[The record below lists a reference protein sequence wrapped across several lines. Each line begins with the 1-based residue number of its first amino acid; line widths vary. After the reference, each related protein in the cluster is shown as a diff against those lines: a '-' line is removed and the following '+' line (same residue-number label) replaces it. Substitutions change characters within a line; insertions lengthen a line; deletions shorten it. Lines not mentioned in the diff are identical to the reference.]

1 MQNNKMKTCLCILCV
16 AAAALMSSCSKTPK
30 GVIPEK
36 DMAVLLAD
44 MAEGDAV
51 VELNRSDYGSDESR
65 KALKQSILIK
75 NGYTQAD
82 FDKSLM
88 WYGHNLD
95 VYGDVYDDV
104 VSILEDR
111 QRDARNEA
119 KKVGEKL
126 VAAGDSVDVWQ
137 QSHSLLFDRRQC
149 GGLVQLA
156 FSYPADSE
164 MRTGDRYEWR
174 MQMVNAKNAATL
186 FVGVDYADGSSEFQ
200 SQSLMPEETA
210 SIVLQT
216 DSTRTTKRVYGY
228 MNYKMVMENAVFVD
242 KSRFRARACVR
253 TSTTPIHISAGC
265 ATDKMRF
272 LAPYTV
278 YEGAVCRLHLFDISS
293 DGSVS
298 HRAVEEET
306 AYTLYV
312 QGIAVVAAAGID
324 TALISERIRKMEGQ
338 GVPLA
343 EISRAIA
350 GMNLPAGTD
359 VYVATFPFQTLQRI
373 G

>member
-1 MQNNKMKTCLCILCV
+1 MQNNKMRTCLCILCV
-16 AAAALMSSCSKTPK
+16 AAAALLSSCSKTPK

-95 VYGDVYDDV
+95 IYGDVYDDV
-104 VSILEDR
+104 
-111 QRDARNEA
+111 
-119 KKVGEKL
+119 
-126 VAAGDSVDVWQ
+126 
-137 QSHSLLFDRRQC
+137 
-149 GGLVQLA
+149 VQLA

-242 KSRFRARACVR
+242 KISLSRSRLRQDIYNA
-253 TSTTPIHISAGC
+253 H
-265 ATDKMRF
+265 
-272 LAPYTV
+272 PY
-278 YEGAVCRLHLFDISS
+278 
-293 DGSVS
+293 
-298 HRAVEEET
+298 
-306 AYTLYV
+306 
-312 QGIAVVAAAGID
+312 
-324 TALISERIRKMEGQ
+324 
-338 GVPLA
+338 
-343 EISRAIA
+343 
-350 GMNLPAGTD
+350 
-359 VYVATFPFQTLQRI
+359 QR
-373 G
+373 GLRN

>member
-1 MQNNKMKTCLCILCV
+1 MQNNKMRTCLCILCV
-16 AAAALMSSCSKTPK
+16 AAAALLSSCSKTPK

-119 KKVGEKL
+119 KKVGERL

-174 MQMVNAKNAATL
+174 M
-186 FVGVDYADGSSEFQ
+186 
-200 SQSLMPEETA
+200 
-210 SIVLQT
+210 
-216 DSTRTTKRVYGY
+216 
-228 MNYKMVMENAVFVD
+228 
-242 KSRFRARACVR
+242 
-253 TSTTPIHISAGC
+253 
-265 ATDKMRF
+265 
-272 LAPYTV
+272 
-278 YEGAVCRLHLFDISS
+278 
-293 DGSVS
+293 
-298 HRAVEEET
+298 
-306 AYTLYV
+306 
-312 QGIAVVAAAGID
+312 
-324 TALISERIRKMEGQ
+324 
-338 GVPLA
+338 
-343 EISRAIA
+343 
-350 GMNLPAGTD
+350 
-359 VYVATFPFQTLQRI
+359 
-373 G
+373 

>member
-1 MQNNKMKTCLCILCV
+1 MQNNKMRTCLCILCV
-16 AAAALMSSCSKTPK
+16 AAAALLSSCSKTPK

-119 KKVGEKL
+119 KKVGERL

-137 QSHSLLFDRRQC
+137 QSHSLLSTGVSAAVWCSWLSLIPPTARCAQATATN
-149 GGLVQLA
+149 GGC
-156 FSYPADSE
+156 
-164 MRTGDRYEWR
+164 RW
-174 MQMVNAKNAATL
+174 
-186 FVGVDYADGSSEFQ
+186 
-200 SQSLMPEETA
+200 
-210 SIVLQT
+210 
-216 DSTRTTKRVYGY
+216 STRK
-228 MNYKMVMENAVFVD
+228 
-242 KSRFRARACVR
+242 
-253 TSTTPIHISAGC
+253 TP
-265 ATDKMRF
+265 
-272 LAPYTV
+272 
-278 YEGAVCRLHLFDISS
+278 
-293 DGSVS
+293 
-298 HRAVEEET
+298 
-306 AYTLYV
+306 
-312 QGIAVVAAAGID
+312 
-324 TALISERIRKMEGQ
+324 
-338 GVPLA
+338 
-343 EISRAIA
+343 
-350 GMNLPAGTD
+350 
-359 VYVATFPFQTLQRI
+359 QRCL
-373 G
+373 

>member
-1 MQNNKMKTCLCILCV
+1 MQNNKMRTCLCILCV
-16 AAAALMSSCSKTPK
+16 AAAALLSSCSKTPK

-119 KKVGEKL
+119 KKVGERL

-174 MQMVNAKNAATL
+174 MQMVNAKNA
-186 FVGVDYADGSSEFQ
+186 
-200 SQSLMPEETA
+200 
-210 SIVLQT
+210 
-216 DSTRTTKRVYGY
+216 
-228 MNYKMVMENAVFVD
+228 
-242 KSRFRARACVR
+242 
-253 TSTTPIHISAGC
+253 
-265 ATDKMRF
+265 
-272 LAPYTV
+272 
-278 YEGAVCRLHLFDISS
+278 VCRSGLCRRLF
-293 DGSVS
+293 
-298 HRAVEEET
+298 
-306 AYTLYV
+306 
-312 QGIAVVAAAGID
+312 
-324 TALISERIRKMEGQ
+324 
-338 GVPLA
+338 
-343 EISRAIA
+343 
-350 GMNLPAGTD
+350 
-359 VYVATFPFQTLQRI
+359 
-373 G
+373 

>member
-1 MQNNKMKTCLCILCV
+1 MQNNKMRTCLCILCV
-16 AAAALMSSCSKTPK
+16 AAAALLSSCSKTPK

-119 KKVGEKL
+119 KKVGERL

-228 MNYKMVMENAVFVD
+228 MNYKMVMENAVLSTNLAFALAPA
-242 KSRFRARACVR
+242 SGHLQRPSISARAAQLTRCVSLR
-253 TSTTPIHISAGC
+253 HIRSMKVRSVGC
-265 ATDKMRF
+265 TF
-272 LAPYTV
+272 LT
-278 YEGAVCRLHLFDISS
+278 
-293 DGSVS
+293 
-298 HRAVEEET
+298 
-306 AYTLYV
+306 
-312 QGIAVVAAAGID
+312 
-324 TALISERIRKMEGQ
+324 
-338 GVPLA
+338 
-343 EISRAIA
+343 
-350 GMNLPAGTD
+350 
-359 VYVATFPFQTLQRI
+359 
-373 G
+373 

>member
-1 MQNNKMKTCLCILCV
+1 M
-16 AAAALMSSCSKTPK
+16 AAAALLSSCSKTPK

-51 VELNRSDYGSDESR
+51 VELNRSDYGNDESR

-119 KKVGEKL
+119 KKVGERL

-210 SIVLQT
+210 SIVLHAHHKACIRIYELQNG
-216 DSTRTTKRVYGY
+216 DGERCLCRQNLAFALALASGHLQRP
-228 MNYKMVMENAVFVD
+228 
-242 KSRFRARACVR
+242 SISARAAQLTRCVSLR
-253 TSTTPIHISAGC
+253 HIRSMKVRSVGC
-265 ATDKMRF
+265 TF
-272 LAPYTV
+272 LT
-278 YEGAVCRLHLFDISS
+278 
-293 DGSVS
+293 
-298 HRAVEEET
+298 
-306 AYTLYV
+306 
-312 QGIAVVAAAGID
+312 
-324 TALISERIRKMEGQ
+324 
-338 GVPLA
+338 
-343 EISRAIA
+343 
-350 GMNLPAGTD
+350 
-359 VYVATFPFQTLQRI
+359 
-373 G
+373 

>member
-1 MQNNKMKTCLCILCV
+1 MTETRMQNNKMRTCLCILCV
-16 AAAALMSSCSKTPK
+16 AAAALLSSCSKTPK

-216 DSTRTTKRVYGY
+216 DSSRTTKRVYGY

-242 KSRFRARACVR
+242 KISLSRSRLRQDIYNA
-253 TSTTPIHISAGC
+253 H
-265 ATDKMRF
+265 
-272 LAPYTV
+272 PY
-278 YEGAVCRLHLFDISS
+278 
-293 DGSVS
+293 
-298 HRAVEEET
+298 
-306 AYTLYV
+306 
-312 QGIAVVAAAGID
+312 
-324 TALISERIRKMEGQ
+324 
-338 GVPLA
+338 
-343 EISRAIA
+343 
-350 GMNLPAGTD
+350 
-359 VYVATFPFQTLQRI
+359 QR
-373 G
+373 GLRN